1 MLNQQR
7 KQWLLERLQIK
18 GQLVAADVAQELGTS
33 EDTIRRDLRELGK
46 QGRVQR
52 VHGGALPASPAVA
65 NVPARREIA
74 SQEKRVLAQAAAA
87 LITPRQVVFLDG
99 GTTALALAQAMP
111 ARLVATVITHSPEV
125 ALALAAHEHIQII
138 LLGGTLFR
146 HSMVNMGGIT
156 LTQVQ
161 QIQADWF
168 FMGATGVH
176 AQAGLTT
183 GDYEEAALKRAI
195 SSRAAETVVMASSE
209 KIGAASSYQVIPL
222 SGISRL
228 LVTDTASGAALDS
241 LAQTGVTIQRCNN
254 NTD

>member
-1 MLNQQR
+1 MLNQHR
-7 KQWLLERLQIK
+7 KQWLLDRLQNT
-18 GQLVAADVAQELGTS
+18 GQLIAADVAQELGTS

-46 QGRVQR
+46 QGLVQR

-65 NVPARREIA
+65 GVPVRREIA

-87 LITPRQVVFLDG
+87 LIAPRQVVFLDG
-99 GTTALALAQAMP
+99 GTTALALAQALP
-111 ARLVATVITHSPEV
+111 ARLQATVVTHSPEV
-125 ALALAAHEHIQII
+125 ALALAAHAQLQII

-146 HSMVNMGGIT
+146 HSMVNMGGTT
-156 LTQVQ
+156 LAQLQ

-176 AQAGLTT
+176 TEAGLTT

-195 SSRAAETVVMASSE
+195 QQRAAETVVMASSE
-209 KIGAASSYQVIPL
+209 KIGAASSYQIISL

-228 LVTDTASGAALDS
+228 LVSDS
-241 LAQTGVTIQRCNN
+241 VPEATCRLLAQTGVKIQRCAP
-254 NTD
+254 

>member
-7 KQWLLERLQIK
+7 KQWLLDQLQTK

-52 VHGGALPASPAVA
+52 VHGGALPASPAVGS
-65 NVPARREIA
+65 VPARREIA

-87 LITPRQVVFLDG
+87 LIAPRQVVFLDG
-99 GTTALALAQAMP
+99 GTTTFALAQALP
-111 ARLVATVITHSPEV
+111 ARLQATVVTHSPEV
-125 ALALAAHEHIQII
+125 ALALAAHAQIQII

-146 HSMVNMGGIT
+146 HSMVNMGGTT
-156 LTQVQ
+156 LAQLQ
-161 QIQADWF
+161 QIQVDWF
-168 FMGATGVH
+168 FMGVTGVH

-183 GDYEEAALKRAI
+183 GDYEEAALKRAM
-195 SSRAAETVVMASSE
+195 SERAAETVVMASSE
-209 KIGAASSYQVIPL
+209 KIGAASSYQIMPL

-228 LVTDTASGAALDS
+228 LVNITASGAALDS
-241 LAQTGVTIQRCNN
+241 LAQTGVMIQHCS
-254 NTD
+254 

>member
-1 MLNQQR
+1 MLNQHR
-7 KQWLLERLQIK
+7 KQWLLDRLQST

-74 SQEKRVLAQAAAA
+74 SQEKRALAQAAAA
-87 LITPRQVVFLDG
+87 LIAPRQVVFLDG
-99 GTTALALAQAMP
+99 GTTALALAQALP
-111 ARLVATVITHSPEV
+111 SRLQATFITHSPEI
-125 ALALAAHEHIQII
+125 ALALAAHAQIQII
-138 LLGGTLFR
+138 MLGGSLFR
-146 HSMVNMGGIT
+146 HSMVNMGGTT
-156 LTQVQ
+156 LAQLQ

-183 GDYEEAALKRAI
+183 GDYEEAAIKRAI
-195 SSRAAETVVMASSE
+195 NSRAAETVVMASSE
-209 KIGAASSYQVIPL
+209 KIGAASSYQIMPL
-222 SGISRL
+222 SDISRL
-228 LVTDTASGAALDS
+228 LVNEAVSSAALDPLQKS
-241 LAQTGVTIQRCNN
+241 GVVIQRCAA
-254 NTD
+254 

>member
-7 KQWLLERLQIK
+7 KQWLLDQLQTK

-52 VHGGALPASPAVA
+52 VHGGALPASPAVGS
-65 NVPARREIA
+65 VLARREIA

-87 LITPRQVVFLDG
+87 LIAPRQVVFLDG
-99 GTTALALAQAMP
+99 GTTALALAQALP
-111 ARLVATVITHSPEV
+111 ARLQATVVTHSPEV
-125 ALALAAHEHIQII
+125 ALALAAHAQIQII
-138 LLGGTLFR
+138 LLGGILFR
-146 HSMVNMGGIT
+146 HSMVNMGGTT
-156 LTQVQ
+156 LAQLQ
-161 QIQADWF
+161 QIQIDWF

-183 GDYEEAALKRAI
+183 GDYEEAVLKRSI
-195 SSRAAETVVMASSE
+195 SARAAETVMLASRE
-209 KIGAASSYQVIPL
+209 KIGAASSYQIMPL

-228 LVTDTASGAALDS
+228 LVSNSVSGAAIDA
-241 LAQTGVTIQRCNN
+241 LAQEGVKIQRCAY
-254 NTD
+254 